1 MAAEAGTPR
10 PQQGESAGSLARENG
25 RAGAGEGRRGVCASA
40 LVLAVLASALLL
52 SIVLACGLGSF
63 PATPGQTLRA
73 LLQVAGIHAGA
84 PVDESLAVVVV
95 DIRLARV
102 LLAGLTGAALSIA
115 GAAFQGVLRNPL
127 ADAFTLGVSGG
138 AAFGASLAILSGVAG
153 AAALA
158 GDARAL
164 PACALFGALGALA
177 LVLLL
182 ARAGGGPLSGLR
194 RETLVLAGIVVSTFL
209 SALISLLKSLDEES
223 VSSIVFWIMGSFQGR
238 GFEHV
243 SLAWPYML
251 VGAGIVFWR
260 ARELDLLSLG
270 ETQARMLG
278 LEAGRSRL
286 WLLFGASLLSGASV
300 AVSGVIGFV
309 GLVVPHLARLALGA
323 GHRRLLPASALLGA
337 LLLIWSDVLAR
348 TALPRGA
355 ELPVGVVTALVGGP
369 FFCLLLA
376 RRGLAGTKSA
386 RGDDA

>member
-1 MAAEAGTPR
+1 MAAQAGTQR
-10 PQQGESAGSLARENG
+10 DAGREKG
-25 RAGAGEGRRGVCASA
+25 RAVCTAA
-40 LVLAVLASALLL
+40 LALAVLACALLTTV
-52 SIVLACGLGSF
+52 VLACGAGSF
-63 PATPGQTLRA
+63 PAAPSQVLRA
-73 LLQVAGIHAGA
+73 LLQAAGLHMGA

-102 LLAGLTGAALSIA
+102 LLAGLTGASLAVA

-138 AAFGASLAILSGVAG
+138 AAFGASLAILSGAAG

-158 GDARAL
+158 GDSRLL
-164 PACALFGALGALA
+164 PASALMGALAALA

-182 ARAGGGPLSGLR
+182 SRAGGGPFSNLR

-238 GFEHV
+238 GFEHAR
-243 SLAWPYML
+243 LAWPYML
-251 VGAGIVFWR
+251 LGAGLVFWR
-260 ARELDLLSLG
+260 ARELDVLSLG

-278 LEAGRSRL
+278 LDAGRSRL
-286 WLLFGASLLSGASV
+286 WLLLGASLLSGAAV

-348 TALPRGA
+348 SVLPRGA

-376 RRGLAGTKSA
+376 RRGLSSGRAAG
-386 RGDDA
+386 RNGGRE

>member
-1 MAAEAGTPR
+1 MAAEARTGGRGKDANTGVLVSSR
-10 PQQGESAGSLARENG
+10 RRSIRSAVFGLALL
-25 RAGAGEGRRGVCASA
+25 AF
-40 LVLAVLASALLL
+40 AVLA
-52 SIVLACGLGSF
+52 SIVLACCVGSF
-63 PATPGQTLRA
+63 PATPGQALGA
-73 LLQVAGIHAGA
+73 LLQAAGFAYGA
-84 PVDESLAVVVV
+84 PVDPSLAVVIV

-102 LLAGLTGAALSIA
+102 VLAGITGAALAIA

-138 AAFGASLAILSGVAG
+138 AAFGASLAILSGLAG
-153 AAALA
+153 AAALS
-158 GDARAL
+158 GDDRAL
-164 PACALFGALGALA
+164 PACALAGALA
-177 LVLLL
+177 ALGLVLGLS
-182 ARAGGGPLSGLR
+182 RAGGGPLSSLR

-238 GFEHV
+238 GFEHAQ
-243 SLAWPYML
+243 LAWPYML
-251 VGAGIVFWR
+251 LGALLVFWR
-260 ARELDLLSLG
+260 AGELDVLSLG

-278 LEAGRSRL
+278 LDAGRSRL
-286 WLLFGASLLSGASV
+286 WLLFGASLLSGAAV

-309 GLVVPHLARLALGA
+309 GLVVPHLVRLVLGA

-348 TALPRGA
+348 SVLPGGA

-376 RRGLAGTKSA
+376 RRGLASGKNGGGRA
-386 RGDDA
+386 

>member
-1 MAAEAGTPR
+1 MAAETSARAASP
-10 PQQGESAGSLARENG
+10 ESGNDG
-25 RAGAGEGRRGVCASA
+25 GKPGRRNVCAV
-40 LVLAVLASALLL
+40 VLALAALASALLFTTL
-52 SIVLACGLGSF
+52 LACGVGSY
-63 PATPGQTLRA
+63 PTTPGQTLRA
-73 LLQVAGIHAGA
+73 LAQAAGVSLGA
-84 PVDESLAVVVV
+84 PVDADLAAVVV

-102 LLAGLTGAALSIA
+102 LLAGMTGAALSVA

-138 AAFGASLAILSGVAG
+138 AAFGASLGIISGVAG

-164 PACALFGALGALA
+164 PVCALTGALAALA

-182 ARAGGGPLSGLR
+182 ARAGGPLSGLR

-243 SLAWPYML
+243 ALAWPYML

-286 WLLFGASLLSGASV
+286 WLLFGASLLAGASV

-309 GLVVPHLARLALGA
+309 GLVVPHLARLMLGS

-348 TALPRGA
+348 TVLPRGA

-376 RRGLAGTKSA
+376 RSFRGAGRGAGRGA
-386 RGDDA
+386 RWGD

>member
-1 MAAEAGTPR
+1 MRTAGDSGIAHGRGARRAVCTAAPVL
-10 PQQGESAGSLARENG
+10 LA
-25 RAGAGEGRRGVCASA
+25 AALAAS
-40 LVLAVLASALLL
+40 V
-52 SIVLACGLGSF
+52 VLACGVGSF
-63 PATPGQTLRA
+63 PAPPGQVLRA
-73 LLQVAGIHAGA
+73 LLQAAGLHAGA

-102 LLAGLTGAALSIA
+102 LLAGLTGASLAVA

-138 AAFGASLAILSGVAG
+138 AAFGASLAILSGAAG

-158 GDARAL
+158 GNSSLL
-164 PACALFGALGALA
+164 PASALFGAVAALG

-182 ARAGGGPLSGLR
+182 SRAGGGPLSGLR

-243 SLAWPYML
+243 RLAWPYML
-251 VGAGIVFWR
+251 LGAGVILWR
-260 ARELDLLSLG
+260 ARELDVLALG

-278 LEAGRSRL
+278 LNAARSRL
-286 WLLFGASLLSGASV
+286 WLLFGASLLSGAAV

-309 GLVVPHLARLALGA
+309 GLVVPHLARLILGA

-348 TALPRGA
+348 TVLPRGA

-376 RRGLAGTKSA
+376 RRGLAAKGGRNA
-386 RGDDA
+386 